1 MAIIY
6 SYEQETNPQF
16 SDLLLGTDV
25 SAAGKPTKSFSIQS
39 IVDLVQTGVPGG
51 GTVTSIGTNSST
63 FVTLSGGPI
72 TTSGIISASLS
83 ATGTP
88 SATTYLRGDN
98 TWATIPSSL
107 NTTYTITS
115 AQNGSA
121 ANIRLTGSDFSQ
133 TLVTL
138 AAGANIVLTDNGSNR
153 ITIGVTGLPAGS
165 VTSVTADGGL
175 YIASGSATVDPVL
188 AVDLTGLNNYIK
200 VSENQTT
207 ATSED
212 FIAFN
217 QDSSENVKTTTLGA
231 ITPNALSA
239 VKSYIDAGDVGDI
252 RNDTDTFTTTAVV
265 ENIVSL
271 TSDEYS
277 ALTPNANTL
286 YLIVGAAASYT
297 NTLAFTNNIVG
308 TEYTIGGDNAG
319 ATRSGITGASYAF
332 NTTITPNSGYY
343 FSSGPTITNASG
355 IFGTA
360 DETVYTILGGTV
372 EQIVEPPIT
381 ATLSVSTSG
390 IQGTQ
395 FTLGGDLTGATQSG
409 PAPLTYAFNTTA
421 TANTGY
427 EFVTGPTISNASGT
441 INGSQTV
448 ITTITGELQA
458 IAPPQVTVTPQLINN
473 FTGESSQVSLSVT
486 PGSFSGDSPVAYTFN
501 PVATANSGYAI
512 ENLTYTGDVS
522 GSATS
527 SKTAVMY
534 ANGNVIQ
541 TSSNAIVELD
551 LVVNITGG
559 SQGTAYNITG
569 NLDGDQKSGAVPFT
583 YSFNTNVTPATGYE
597 FTSLTINNASGTTN
611 QEGLQIVTTTI
622 TGTVQEQPDTVT
634 ATLNVVK
641 NITGDQVYSIT
652 GSDTGAQQTGLP
664 PFDYS
669 FTSGV
674 SIPTGY
680 EWTTGP
686 SITPSQPNSGTISAD
701 TTVTTT
707 ISGDIAAIAN
717 TYYGLQKCTTGEF
730 GFTTNLNTNELSLST
745 NDIVLDTGENVYY
758 RVTDS
763 RPTTQGSVFVQ
774 LTALNDCPATLYYY
788 IIENCANSSQL
799 QYGYS
804 TQPNLGSGDTFNYFS
819 NCYKYY
825 DVDPTESGTIDLD
838 ALSTCQCGPEQGT
851 VNLTFSNN
859 VTGSA
864 NTTTALS
871 GFTSVTGNVGD
882 PYTFTNSI
890 VANTGYEFTSGP
902 TWNPSAVITGTITSG
917 TTNIT
922 QTVTGNVQA
931 ASPSYTA
938 LSLRMNLN
946 NAPYGWTSPTLA
958 CNGTGT
964 PLSVYVQPIYS
975 NWTDVVGSNAKVY
988 TNTGLTTILAAT
1000 GGNEYYQEGS
1010 GNYLRIDNTGDALTY
1025 TSCPVEPTYNYY
1037 FAQPCGGGTTIYMR
1051 SVTAFSPGEVFKLSG
1066 DDTCYEVGASGAP
1079 INSNDPVESFPDCS
1093 ACLPPQVT
1101 VTLSFSNN
1109 VTNNQFTTTS
1119 LTPGATITGN
1129 PGDSYQFVHTIT
1141 TDPGYEFTSG
1151 PTWTDSVSNNGTG
1164 TINGTIPNSNTTIT
1178 QSVSGVVEQE
1188 VVSCNCIT
1196 VDVLNTQLTDGGL
1209 NLYYIF
1215 NSCGVGET
1223 SVDLTTLLGVE
1234 QNGSTYFGLCEQG
1247 AGSNMYKYGP
1257 NGSPFV
1263 GLPGMNTTPNQTSCS
1278 SDFDCFP
1285 VVP

>member
-207 ATSED
+207 AISED

-217 QDSSENVKTTTLGA
+217 QNSSENVKTTTLGA

-239 VKSYIDAGDVGDI
+239 VKSYIDAGDVGDV

-271 TSDEYS
+271 TSAEYS

-286 YLIVGAAASYT
+286 YLIVGAATSYT

-308 TEYTIGGDNAG
+308 TEYTIGGDNSG

-355 IFGTA
+355 VFGSA
-360 DETVYTILGGTV
+360 NETVYTILGGTV

-409 PAPLTYAFNTTA
+409 PAPLTYAFSTTA
-421 TANTGY
+421 TANAGY

-448 ITTITGELQA
+448 VSTITGELQA
-458 IAPPQVTVTPQLINN
+458 VAPPPVTVTPQLINN

-501 PVATANSGYAI
+501 PVATANTNYAI
-512 ENLTYTGDVS
+512 ENLTYTGDIS

-541 TSSNAIVELD
+541 TNTNAVVQLQLD
-551 LVVNITGG
+551 VNITGG
-559 SQGTAYNITG
+559 GYVTSDD
-569 NLDGDQKSGAVPFT
+569 LDGTQQTGPIPFT
-583 YSFNTNVTPATGYE
+583 YAFNTDVTPLPGYE

-611 QEGLQIVTTTI
+611 QPGLQYVTTTI
-622 TGTVQEQPDTVT
+622 TGTIQAVPENPK
-634 ATLNVVK
+634 ATLSVNY
-641 NITGDQVYSIT
+641 NITGDNVWTPAGNLSGT
-652 GSDTGAQQTGLP
+652 QQ
-664 PFDYS
+664 S
-669 FTSGV
+669 
-674 SIPTGY
+674 
-680 EWTTGP
+680 GP
-686 SITPSQPNSGTISAD
+686 SPFFYNFDTYANGTPTITIPATYQFDVAPSTSPSPITPAQGITTD
-701 TTVTTT
+701 TTVPVTVNAT
-707 ISGDIAAIAN
+707 ISEIPVLYYTLFKCSTQSSGFTSSQTTAQISLNNNDRIYDLAN
-717 TYYGLQKCTTGEF
+717 TLETYIVTGTSASQ
-730 GFTTNLNTNELSLST
+730 GTSIS
-745 NDIVLDTGENVYY
+745 VSSSQGTG
-758 RVTDS
+758 
-763 RPTTQGSVFVQ
+763 
-774 LTALNDCPATLYYY
+774 CPPTLYYY

-804 TQPNLGSGDTFNYFS
+804 TQPNLGAGDTFNYFS

-825 DVDPTESGTIDLD
+825 DVDPTEVGTIDLD
-838 ALSTCQCGPEQGT
+838 ALSTCTCGPEQGY

-859 VTGSA
+859 VTGWE
-864 NTTTALS
+864 NTTTALG
-871 GFTSVTGNVGD
+871 GFTTLQGDVGD

-890 VANTGYEFTSGP
+890 VANAGYQFTLGP
-902 TWNPSAVITGTITSG
+902 TWNPSPVITGTFVSG
-917 TTNIT
+917 TTNRT
-922 QTVTGNVQA
+922 QAVTGNV
-931 ASPSYTA
+931 TA
-938 LSLRMNLN
+938 I
-946 NAPYGWTSPTLA
+946 P
-958 CNGTGT
+958 
-964 PLSVYVQPIYS
+964 
-975 NWTDVVGSNAKVY
+975 
-988 TNTGLTTILAAT
+988 
-1000 GGNEYYQEGS
+1000 NE
-1010 GNYLRIDNTGDALTY
+1010 
-1025 TSCPVEPTYNYY
+1025 
-1037 FAQPCGGGTTIYMR
+1037 
-1051 SVTAFSPGEVFKLSG
+1051 
-1066 DDTCYEVGASGAP
+1066 
-1079 INSNDPVESFPDCS
+1079 
-1093 ACLPPQVT
+1093 VT
-1101 VTLSFSNN
+1101 VTLAFSNN

-1178 QSVSGVVEQE
+1178 QSVSGVVESSATCTSFAAGPNSNFAGVCE
-1188 VVSCNCIT
+1188 AIG
-1196 VDVLNTQLTDGGL
+1196 LNT
-1209 NLYYIF
+1209 YYH
-1215 NSCGVGET
+1215 N
-1223 SVDLTTLLGVE
+1223 
-1234 QNGSTYFGLCEQG
+1234 G
-1247 AGSNMYKYGP
+1247 AGSYPIAGDTVYSEAGCSTFLAAGYYLMSSNNYIRV
-1257 NGSPFV
+1257 V
-1263 GLPGMNTTPNQTSCS
+1263 GGGEVLEVGNC
-1278 SDFDCFP
+1278 
-1285 VVP
+1285 V

>member
-200 VSENQTT
+200 VSQNQTT
-207 ATSED
+207 AISED

-217 QDSSENVKTTTLGA
+217 QNSSENVKTTTLGA

-239 VKSYIDAGDVGDI
+239 VKSYIDAGDVGDV

-271 TSDEYS
+271 TSAEYS

-319 ATRSGITGASYAF
+319 ATRSGVTGASYAF
-332 NTTITPNSGYY
+332 NTTITPSSGYY

-355 IFGTA
+355 VFGSA
-360 DETVYTILGGTV
+360 NETVYTILGGTV

-421 TANTGY
+421 TANAGY

-448 ITTITGELQA
+448 VTTITGELQA
-458 IAPPQVTVTPQLINN
+458 VAPPQVTVTPQLINS

-486 PGSFSGDSPVAYTFN
+486 PGSFSGDSPVTYTFN

-512 ENLTYTGDVS
+512 ENLTYTGDIS

-527 SKTAVMY
+527 SKTAIMY

-541 TSSNAIVELD
+541 TSTNAVVELD

-559 SQGTAYNITG
+559 GYVTSGD
-569 NLDGDQKSGAVPFT
+569 LDGAQQTGPIPFT
-583 YSFNTNVTPATGYE
+583 YAFDTDVTPLPGYE
-597 FTSLTINNASGTTN
+597 FTTLTITNASGTTN
-611 QEGLQIVTTTI
+611 QAGLQYVTTTI
-622 TGTVQEQPDTVT
+622 TGTIEAVPVNPV
-634 ATLNVVK
+634 ATLSVTY
-641 NITGDQVYSIT
+641 NITGDNVWTPAGNLTGTQQSGPSPFFYNFDTYANGTPTIT
-652 GSDTGAQQTGLP
+652 IPATYQFDVAPSTSPSPITPAQGITTNTTVPVTVNATISEIPVLYYTLFKCSTQSSG
-664 PFDYS
+664 
-669 FTSGV
+669 FTSSQTTAQV
-674 SIPTGY
+674 SLNNNDRIYDLANASETYIVTG
-680 EWTTGP
+680 TSASQGT
-686 SITPSQPNSGTISAD
+686 SISVSSVQGT
-701 TTVTTT
+701 
-707 ISGDIAAIAN
+707 N
-717 TYYGLQKCTTGEF
+717 
-730 GFTTNLNTNELSLST
+730 
-745 NDIVLDTGENVYY
+745 
-758 RVTDS
+758 
-763 RPTTQGSVFVQ
+763 
-774 LTALNDCPATLYYY
+774 CPPTLYYY
-788 IIENCANSSQL
+788 IIENCANSAQL

-804 TQPNLGSGDTFNYFS
+804 QQSNLGAGDTFNYQS

-825 DVDPTESGTIDLD
+825 DVDPTAVGTINLD
-838 ALSTCQCGPEQGT
+838 VLSTCQCGPEQGY

-859 VTGSA
+859 VTGWE
-864 NTTTALS
+864 NTTTALG
-871 GFTSVTGNVGD
+871 GFTTLQGNVGD

-890 VANTGYEFTSGP
+890 VANAGYQFTLGP
-902 TWNPSAVITGTITSG
+902 TWNPSPVITGTFVSG
-917 TTNIT
+917 TINIT
-922 QTVTGNVQA
+922 QTVTGNVI
-931 ASPSYTA
+931 ASGTTVYNQQITA
-938 LSLRMNLN
+938 EED
-946 NAPYGWTSPTLA
+946 G
-958 CNGTGT
+958 GFGT
-964 PLSVYVQPIYS
+964 PSTPAATAKTELCFQFLPFSAYS
-975 NWTDVVGSNAKVY
+975 EDANITDAIQLNARWFADSGGSNPFSGGFKWYGVGTPEDLGAVY
-988 TNTGLTTILAAT
+988 II
-1000 GGNEYYQEGS
+1000 
-1010 GNYLRIDNTGDALTY
+1010 RISDA
-1025 TSCPVEPTYNYY
+1025 
-1037 FAQPCGGGTTIYMR
+1037 GI
-1051 SVTAFSPGEVFKLSG
+1051 VTE
-1066 DDTCYEVGASGAP
+1066 
-1079 INSNDPVESFPDCS
+1079 
-1093 ACLPPQVT
+1093 
-1101 VTLSFSNN
+1101 
-1109 VTNNQFTTTS
+1109 TTT
-1119 LTPGATITGN
+1119 A
-1129 PGDSYQFVHTIT
+1129 
-1141 TDPGYEFTSG
+1141 
-1151 PTWTDSVSNNGTG
+1151 
-1164 TINGTIPNSNTTIT
+1164 
-1178 QSVSGVVEQE
+1178 
-1188 VVSCNCIT
+1188 C
-1196 VDVLNTQLTDGGL
+1196 
-1209 NLYYIF
+1209 
-1215 NSCGVGET
+1215 
-1223 SVDLTTLLGVE
+1223 
-1234 QNGSTYFGLCEQG
+1234 
-1247 AGSNMYKYGP
+1247 
-1257 NGSPFV
+1257 
-1263 GLPGMNTTPNQTSCS
+1263 
-1278 SDFDCFP
+1278 
-1285 VVP
+1285 

>member
-207 ATSED
+207 AISED

-217 QDSSENVKTTTLGA
+217 QDSSENVKTTTLGS

-239 VKSYIDAGDVGDI
+239 VKSYIDAGDVGDV

-271 TSDEYS
+271 TSAEYS

-319 ATRSGITGASYAF
+319 ATRSGVTGASYAF

-355 IFGTA
+355 VFGTA

-421 TANTGY
+421 AANAGY

-448 ITTITGELQA
+448 VTTITGELQA
-458 IAPPQVTVTPQLINN
+458 VAPPPVTVTPQLINN

-486 PGSFSGDSPVAYTFN
+486 PGSFSGDSPVTYTFN

-512 ENLTYTGDVS
+512 ENLTYTGDIS

-541 TSSNAIVELD
+541 TSTNAVVELD

-559 SQGTAYNITG
+559 GYVTSGD
-569 NLDGDQKSGAVPFT
+569 LDGAQQTGPIPFT
-583 YSFNTNVTPATGYE
+583 YAFDTSVSPLPGYE

-611 QEGLQIVTTTI
+611 QSGLQVVTTTI
-622 TGTVQEQPDTVT
+622 TGTIQEAPENVT

-669 FTSGV
+669 FTTGV

-686 SITPSQPNSGTISAD
+686 SITPSQPNSGTISSS

-707 ISGDIAAIAN
+707 ISGNIAAVADQ
-717 TYYGLQKCTTGEF
+717 YYTLFKCSTQSG
-730 GFTTNLNTNELSLST
+730 GFTSNQTTTEFSAST
-745 NDIVLDTGENVYY
+745 NDRVYDLANTSESYIVTG
-758 RVTDS
+758 TS
-763 RPTTQGSVFVQ
+763 TSQGSGVSI
-774 LTALNDCPATLYYY
+774 ALSGGTGCPTVLYYY

-804 TQPNLGSGDTFNYFS
+804 TQSNLGAGDTFNYFS

-825 DVDPTESGTIDLD
+825 DVDPTQSGTIDLD
-838 ALSTCQCGPEQGT
+838 ALSTCQCGPEQGY

-864 NTTTALS
+864 NTTTALG
-871 GFTSVTGNVGD
+871 GFTSITGNVGD

-890 VANTGYEFTSGP
+890 VANAGYEFTSGP
-902 TWNPSAVITGTITSG
+902 TWNPSAVITGTIASG

-931 ASPSYTA
+931 SGVTVYNQQITA
-938 LSLRMNLN
+938 EE
-946 NAPYGWTSPTLA
+946 
-958 CNGTGT
+958 NGGFGT
-964 PLSVYVQPIYS
+964 PSTPAATAKTELCFQFLPFSAYS
-975 NWTDVVGSNAKVY
+975 EDANITDAIQLNARWFADSGGSNPFSGGFKWYGVGTPEDLGAVY
-988 TNTGLTTILAAT
+988 II
-1000 GGNEYYQEGS
+1000 
-1010 GNYLRIDNTGDALTY
+1010 RISDAG
-1025 TSCPVEPTYNYY
+1025 V
-1037 FAQPCGGGTTIYMR
+1037 
-1051 SVTAFSPGEVFKLSG
+1051 VTE
-1066 DDTCYEVGASGAP
+1066 
-1079 INSNDPVESFPDCS
+1079 
-1093 ACLPPQVT
+1093 
-1101 VTLSFSNN
+1101 
-1109 VTNNQFTTTS
+1109 TTT
-1119 LTPGATITGN
+1119 A
-1129 PGDSYQFVHTIT
+1129 
-1141 TDPGYEFTSG
+1141 
-1151 PTWTDSVSNNGTG
+1151 
-1164 TINGTIPNSNTTIT
+1164 
-1178 QSVSGVVEQE
+1178 
-1188 VVSCNCIT
+1188 C
-1196 VDVLNTQLTDGGL
+1196 
-1209 NLYYIF
+1209 
-1215 NSCGVGET
+1215 
-1223 SVDLTTLLGVE
+1223 
-1234 QNGSTYFGLCEQG
+1234 
-1247 AGSNMYKYGP
+1247 
-1257 NGSPFV
+1257 
-1263 GLPGMNTTPNQTSCS
+1263 
-1278 SDFDCFP
+1278 
-1285 VVP
+1285 

>member
-1 MAIIY
+1 MAIVY
-6 SYEQETNPQF
+6 SYEQATQPAF
-16 SDLLLGTDV
+16 GDLLLGTDV
-25 SAAGKPTKSFSIQS
+25 SASGKPTKSFSIQS

-207 ATSED
+207 AISED

-217 QDSSENVKTTTLGA
+217 QNSSENVKTTTLGA

-239 VKSYIDAGDVGDI
+239 VKSYIDAGDVGDV

-271 TSDEYS
+271 TSAEYS

-319 ATRSGITGASYAF
+319 TTKSGVTGASYAF

-355 IFGTA
+355 VFGSA

-395 FTLGGDLTGATQSG
+395 FSLGGDLTGATQSG

-421 TANTGY
+421 TANAGY

-448 ITTITGELQA
+448 VTTITGELQA
-458 IAPPQVTVTPQLINN
+458 VAPPAVTVTPQLINN

-486 PGSFSGDSPVAYTFN
+486 PGSFSGDSPVAYSFT
-501 PVATANSGYAI
+501 PSAAANSNYAI
-512 ENLTYTGDVS
+512 ENLSFTGDIS

-534 ANGNVIQ
+534 ANGNVIEE
-541 TSSNAIVELD
+541 TDNAIVELILD
-551 LVVNITGG
+551 VEITGG
-559 SQGTAYNITG
+559 GYLRTG
-569 NLDGDQKSGAVPFT
+569 DGNGAQQIGPIPFT
-583 YSFNTNVTPATGYE
+583 YAFDTDVTPLPGYQ
-597 FTSLTINNASGTTN
+597 FTTLEITNASGTTN
-611 QEGLQIVTTTI
+611 QAGLQYVTTTI
-622 TGTVQEQPDTVT
+622 RGTIEAVPENPI
-634 ATLNVVK
+634 ATLSVTY
-641 NITGDQVYSIT
+641 NITGDNVWT
-652 GSDTGAQQTGLP
+652 AAGNLNGTQQ
-664 PFDYS
+664 S
-669 FTSGV
+669 
-674 SIPTGY
+674 
-680 EWTTGP
+680 GP
-686 SITPSQPNSGTISAD
+686 SPFFYNFDTYANGTPTITIPATYQFDVAPSTNPSPITPSQGITTNTTVPVTVNATISEIP
-701 TTVTTT
+701 VL
-707 ISGDIAAIAN
+707 
-717 TYYGLQKCTTGEF
+717 YYTLFKCSTQSS
-730 GFTTNLNTNELSLST
+730 GFTSSQTTAQVSLNNNDRIYDLANASETYIVTGTSASQGTSISVSSVQGTN
-745 NDIVLDTGENVYY
+745 
-758 RVTDS
+758 
-763 RPTTQGSVFVQ
+763 
-774 LTALNDCPATLYYY
+774 CPPTLYYY
-788 IIENCANSSQL
+788 IIENCANSAQL

-804 TQPNLGSGDTFNYFS
+804 QQSNLGAGDTFNYQS

-825 DVDPTESGTIDLD
+825 DVDPTAVGTINLD
-838 ALSTCQCGPEQGT
+838 VLSTCQCGCEEGT

-859 VTGSA
+859 VTNDQFTS
-864 NTTTALS
+864 TALG
-871 GFTSVTGNVGD
+871 GFTSITGCVGD

-890 VANTGYEFTSGP
+890 VANAGYQFTTGP
-902 TWNPSAVITGTITSG
+902 TWNPSPVITGTITSG

-922 QTVTGNVQA
+922 QTVTGNV
-931 ASPSYTA
+931 TA
-938 LSLRMNLN
+938 
-946 NAPYGWTSPTLA
+946 
-958 CNGTGT
+958 
-964 PLSVYVQPIYS
+964 I
-975 NWTDVVGSNAKVY
+975 
-988 TNTGLTTILAAT
+988 
-1000 GGNEYYQEGS
+1000 
-1010 GNYLRIDNTGDALTY
+1010 
-1025 TSCPVEPTYNYY
+1025 
-1037 FAQPCGGGTTIYMR
+1037 
-1051 SVTAFSPGEVFKLSG
+1051 
-1066 DDTCYEVGASGAP
+1066 
-1079 INSNDPVESFPDCS
+1079 PDE
-1093 ACLPPQVT
+1093 VT
-1101 VTLSFSNN
+1101 VTLAFSNN

-1151 PTWTDSVSNNGTG
+1151 PTWVDNVSNNGTG

>member
-217 QDSSENVKTTTLGA
+217 QDSSENVKTTTLGT

-239 VKSYIDAGDVGDI
+239 VKSYIDAGDVGDV

-271 TSDEYS
+271 TSAEYS

-286 YLIVGAAASYT
+286 YLIVGAATSYT
-297 NTLAFTNNIVG
+297 NTLAFTNLIEG
-308 TEYTIGGDNAG
+308 TEYAINGDNVG

-332 NTTITPNSGYY
+332 NTTITPNSNYY

-355 IFGTA
+355 VFGSA
-360 DETVYTILGGTV
+360 DETVYTILEGTV
-372 EQIVEPPIT
+372 EQILEPPIT
-381 ATLSVSTSG
+381 ATLALTLSSG
-390 IQGTQ
+390 LGTNGVEY
-395 FTLGGDLTGATQSG
+395 TLGGDLAGATQSG
-409 PAPLTYAFNTTA
+409 PSPLTYAFNTTIS
-421 TANTGY
+421 ANSGF
-427 EFVTGPTISNASGT
+427 EFTTGPTITNATGT

-448 ITTITGELQA
+448 VTNISGVIEA
-458 IAPPQVTVTPQLINN
+458 VAPPPVTVTGLLNLDN
-473 FTGESSQVSLSVT
+473 LTGISGQVSGSVS
-486 PGSFSGDSPVAYTFN
+486 PSSFSGDSPVAYTFN
-501 PVATANSGYAI
+501 PVATANTGYTI
-512 ENLTYTGDVS
+512 QNLTYTGDIS

-534 ANGNVIQ
+534 ANGNVIENETQ
-541 TSSNAIVELD
+541 AIVELIVD
-551 LVVNITGG
+551 INISGGAEGVAYDRIGDNTGAQQYG
-559 SQGTAYNITG
+559 P
-569 NLDGDQKSGAVPFT
+569 VPFV
-583 YSFNTNVTPATGYE
+583 YGFNTNVVPKTGYE
-597 FTSLTINNASGTTN
+597 FTSLTITNASGTAN
-611 QEGLQIVTTTI
+611 QEGLQYVTTTI
-622 TGTVQEQPDTVT
+622 TGTVQEKTDEVT

-641 NITGDQVYSIT
+641 NITGEQVYSIT

-669 FTSGV
+669 FTTGV

-680 EWTTGP
+680 EWTTP
-686 SITPSQPNSGTISAD
+686 PEITPSQPNSGTISTN
-701 TTVTTT
+701 TTVTTE
-707 ISGDIAAIAN
+707 ISGNIAAVAN
-717 TYYGLQKCTTGEF
+717 TYYGLQKCTTGGF
-730 GFTTNLNTNELSLST
+730 GFTTNLNTNQLSLST

-774 LTALNDCPATLYYY
+774 LTALDNCPATLYYY

-864 NTTTALS
+864 NTTTALG
-871 GFTSVTGNVGD
+871 GFTSITGNVGD

-890 VANTGYEFTSGP
+890 VANPGYEFTSGP
-902 TWNPSAVITGTITSG
+902 TWNPSSIITGTITSG

-922 QTVTGNVQA
+922 QTVTGNV
-931 ASPSYTA
+931 TA
-938 LSLRMNLN
+938 GLYYRQYRNL
-946 NAPYGWTSPTLA
+946 TA
-958 CNGTGT
+958 C
-964 PLSVYVQPIYS
+964 P
-975 NWTDVVGSNAKVY
+975 
-988 TNTGLTTILAAT
+988 
-1000 GGNEYYQEGS
+1000 
-1010 GNYLRIDNTGDALTY
+1010 
-1025 TSCPVEPTYNYY
+1025 
-1037 FAQPCGGGTTIYMR
+1037 
-1051 SVTAFSPGEVFKLSG
+1051 
-1066 DDTCYEVGASGAP
+1066 DTVDGAG
-1079 INSNDPVESFPDCS
+1079 IVRN
-1093 ACLPPQVT
+1093 
-1101 VTLSFSNN
+1101 
-1109 VTNNQFTTTS
+1109 
-1119 LTPGATITGN
+1119 I
-1129 PGDSYQFVHTIT
+1129 
-1141 TDPGYEFTSG
+1141 
-1151 PTWTDSVSNNGTG
+1151 
-1164 TINGTIPNSNTTIT
+1164 SNTTDVFPTYIQTSQDGSECLYSYSVGSSAGAIPLNGGDVTQFTNCTDCFTPPEYYRLLRCDDDAEFRSGQTTTEIT
-1178 QSVSGVVEQE
+1178 LQANDRVQAGSTFYRVQG
-1188 VVSCNCIT
+1188 T
-1196 VDVLNTQLTDGGL
+1196 TDANT
-1209 NLYYIF
+1209 
-1215 NSCGVGET
+1215 T
-1223 SVDLTTLLGVE
+1223 SVGTVTDTGAIGCPALCNSRDIYVSTVSAEDAYCNQTVLRTVYH
-1234 QNGSTYFGLCEQG
+1234 NGSTW
-1247 AGSNMYKYGP
+1247 ADATVIYG
-1257 NGSPFV
+1257 
-1263 GLPGMNTTPNQTSCS
+1263 TS
-1278 SDFDCFP
+1278 SDCSTPQAGNRWYSDGIQTWFWNGTTRTSITNPSCP
-1285 VVP
+1285 

>member
-16 SDLLLGTDV
+16 SDLLLGTDI

-138 AAGANIVLTDNGSNR
+138 AAGANILLTDNGSNR

-207 ATSED
+207 VISED

-217 QDSSENVKTTTLGA
+217 QNSSENVKTTTLGA

-239 VKSYIDAGDVGDI
+239 VKSYIDAGDVGDV

-271 TSDEYS
+271 TSAEYS

-286 YLIVGAAASYT
+286 YLIVGAAVSYT

-319 ATRSGITGASYAF
+319 ATRSGVTGASYAF
-332 NTTITPNSGYY
+332 NTTITPSSGYY

-355 IFGTA
+355 VFGSA
-360 DETVYTILGGTV
+360 NETVYTILGGTV

-395 FTLGGDLTGATQSG
+395 FTLGGNLTGATQSG

-421 TANTGY
+421 TANAGY

-448 ITTITGELQA
+448 VTTITGELQA
-458 IAPPQVTVTPQLINN
+458 VAPPPVIVTGLLNLDN
-473 FTGESSQVSLSVT
+473 LTGISGQVSGSVS

-501 PVATANSGYAI
+501 PLATANSGFAI
-512 ENLTYTGDVS
+512 ENLTYTGDIS

-541 TSSNAIVELD
+541 TNTNAVVELD

-569 NLDGDQKSGAVPFT
+569 NLDGDQKFGAVPFT

-611 QEGLQIVTTTI
+611 QRGLQYVTTTI
-622 TGTVQEQPDTVT
+622 TGNVQESPDEVC

-641 NITGDQVYSIT
+641 NITGEQVYSIT
-652 GSDTGAQQTGLP
+652 GSDTGTQQCGVP

-669 FTSGV
+669 FTTGV
-674 SIPTGY
+674 SIPAGY

-686 SITPSQPNSGTISAD
+686 SITPTQPNSGTISTN

-707 ISGDIAAIAN
+707 VSGNIAAVAN
-717 TYYGLQKCTTGEF
+717 TYYGLQKCITGGF
-730 GFTTNLNTNELSLST
+730 GFTTNLNTNQLSLST

-774 LTALNDCPATLYYY
+774 LTALDNCPATLYYY

-825 DVDPTESGTIDLD
+825 DVDPTQSGTIDLD
-838 ALSTCQCGPEQGT
+838 ALSTCQCGCEEGT

-859 VTGSA
+859 VTGAA
-864 NTTTALS
+864 NTTAALG
-871 GFTSVTGNVGD
+871 GFTSITGCVGD

-890 VANTGYEFTSGP
+890 VANAGYEFTSGP
-902 TWNPSAVITGTITSG
+902 TWNPSAVITGTISSG

-922 QTVTGNVQA
+922 QTVTGNVQ
-931 ASPSYTA
+931 
-938 LSLRMNLN
+938 
-946 NAPYGWTSPTLA
+946 
-958 CNGTGT
+958 
-964 PLSVYVQPIYS
+964 
-975 NWTDVVGSNAKVY
+975 
-988 TNTGLTTILAAT
+988 
-1000 GGNEYYQEGS
+1000 
-1010 GNYLRIDNTGDALTY
+1010 
-1025 TSCPVEPTYNYY
+1025 
-1037 FAQPCGGGTTIYMR
+1037 
-1051 SVTAFSPGEVFKLSG
+1051 
-1066 DDTCYEVGASGAP
+1066 
-1079 INSNDPVESFPDCS
+1079 
-1093 ACLPPQVT
+1093 
-1101 VTLSFSNN
+1101 
-1109 VTNNQFTTTS
+1109 
-1119 LTPGATITGN
+1119 
-1129 PGDSYQFVHTIT
+1129 
-1141 TDPGYEFTSG
+1141 
-1151 PTWTDSVSNNGTG
+1151 
-1164 TINGTIPNSNTTIT
+1164 
-1178 QSVSGVVEQE
+1178 QE
-1188 VVSCNCIT
+1188 VAECNCIT
-1196 VDVLNTQLTDGGL
+1196 VDVLNTQLTNNGL
-1209 NLYYIF
+1209 DLYYIF
-1215 NSCGVGET
+1215 NSCAAGET
-1223 SVDLTTLLGVE
+1223 SVNLNNYFGIE
-1234 QNGSTYFGLCEQG
+1234 QNGSTYFALCEQG
-1247 AGSNMYKYGP
+1247 AGGSNLYKYGP

-1263 GLPGMNTTPNQTSCS
+1263 GLPGMNTNPNQDGCVDNLECT
-1278 SDFDCFP
+1278 P

>member
-207 ATSED
+207 AISED

-217 QDSSENVKTTTLGA
+217 QNSSENVKTTTLGA

-239 VKSYIDAGDVGDI
+239 VKSYIDAGDVGDV

-271 TSDEYS
+271 TSAEYS

-286 YLIVGAAASYT
+286 YLIVGAATSYT

-319 ATRSGITGASYAF
+319 ATRSGVTGASYAF

-355 IFGTA
+355 VFGSA
-360 DETVYTILGGTV
+360 NETVYTILGGTV

-409 PAPLTYAFNTTA
+409 PAPLTYAFSTTA
-421 TANTGY
+421 TANAGY

-448 ITTITGELQA
+448 VSTITGELQA
-458 IAPPQVTVTPQLINN
+458 VAPPPVTVTPQLINN

-501 PVATANSGYAI
+501 PVATANTNYAI
-512 ENLTYTGDVS
+512 ENLTYTGDIS

-541 TSSNAIVELD
+541 TNTNAVVQLQLD
-551 LVVNITGG
+551 VNITGG
-559 SQGTAYNITG
+559 GYVTSDD
-569 NLDGDQKSGAVPFT
+569 LDGTQQTGPIPFT
-583 YSFNTNVTPATGYE
+583 YAFNTDVTPLPGYE

-611 QEGLQIVTTTI
+611 QPGLQYVTTTI
-622 TGTVQEQPDTVT
+622 TGTIQAVPENPK
-634 ATLNVVK
+634 ATLSVNY
-641 NITGDQVYSIT
+641 NITGDNVWTPAGNLSGT
-652 GSDTGAQQTGLP
+652 QQ
-664 PFDYS
+664 S
-669 FTSGV
+669 
-674 SIPTGY
+674 
-680 EWTTGP
+680 GP
-686 SITPSQPNSGTISAD
+686 SPFFYNFDTYANGTPTITIPATYQFDVAPSTSPSPITPAQGITTD
-701 TTVTTT
+701 TTVPVTVNAT
-707 ISGDIAAIAN
+707 ISEIPVLYYTLFKCSTQSSGFTSSQTTAQISLNNNDRIYDLAN
-717 TYYGLQKCTTGEF
+717 TLETYIVTGTSASQ
-730 GFTTNLNTNELSLST
+730 GTSIS
-745 NDIVLDTGENVYY
+745 VSSSQGTG
-758 RVTDS
+758 
-763 RPTTQGSVFVQ
+763 
-774 LTALNDCPATLYYY
+774 CPPTLYYY

-804 TQPNLGSGDTFNYFS
+804 TQPNLGAGDTFNYFS

-825 DVDPTESGTIDLD
+825 DVDPTEVGTIDLD
-838 ALSTCQCGPEQGT
+838 ALSTCTCGPEQGY

-859 VTGSA
+859 VTGWE
-864 NTTTALS
+864 NTTTALG
-871 GFTSVTGNVGD
+871 GFTTLQGDVGD

-890 VANTGYEFTSGP
+890 VANAGYQFTLGP
-902 TWNPSAVITGTITSG
+902 TWNPSPVITGTFVSG
-917 TTNIT
+917 TTNRT
-922 QTVTGNVQA
+922 QAVTGNV
-931 ASPSYTA
+931 TA
-938 LSLRMNLN
+938 I
-946 NAPYGWTSPTLA
+946 P
-958 CNGTGT
+958 
-964 PLSVYVQPIYS
+964 
-975 NWTDVVGSNAKVY
+975 
-988 TNTGLTTILAAT
+988 
-1000 GGNEYYQEGS
+1000 NE
-1010 GNYLRIDNTGDALTY
+1010 
-1025 TSCPVEPTYNYY
+1025 
-1037 FAQPCGGGTTIYMR
+1037 
-1051 SVTAFSPGEVFKLSG
+1051 
-1066 DDTCYEVGASGAP
+1066 
-1079 INSNDPVESFPDCS
+1079 
-1093 ACLPPQVT
+1093 VT
-1101 VTLSFSNN
+1101 VTLAFSNN

-1178 QSVSGVVEQE
+1178 QSVSGVVESSATCTSFAAGPNSNFAGVCE
-1188 VVSCNCIT
+1188 AIG
-1196 VDVLNTQLTDGGL
+1196 LNT
-1209 NLYYIF
+1209 YYH
-1215 NSCGVGET
+1215 N
-1223 SVDLTTLLGVE
+1223 
-1234 QNGSTYFGLCEQG
+1234 G
-1247 AGSNMYKYGP
+1247 AGSYPIAGDTVYSEAGCSTFLAAGYYLMSSNNYIRV
-1257 NGSPFV
+1257 V
-1263 GLPGMNTTPNQTSCS
+1263 GGGEVLEVGNC
-1278 SDFDCFP
+1278 
-1285 VVP
+1285 V

>member
-200 VSENQTT
+200 VSQNQTT
-207 ATSED
+207 AISED

-217 QDSSENVKTTTLGA
+217 QNSSENVKTTTLGA

-239 VKSYIDAGDVGDI
+239 VKSYIDAGDVGDV

-271 TSDEYS
+271 TSAEYS

-319 ATRSGITGASYAF
+319 ATRSGVTGASYAF
-332 NTTITPNSGYY
+332 NTTITPSSGYY

-355 IFGTA
+355 VFGSA
-360 DETVYTILGGTV
+360 NETVYTILGGTV
-372 EQIVEPPIT
+372 EQIVEPLIT

-421 TANTGY
+421 TANAGY

-448 ITTITGELQA
+448 VTTITGELQA
-458 IAPPQVTVTPQLINN
+458 VAPPAVTVTPQLINN

-486 PGSFSGDSPVAYTFN
+486 PGSFSGDSPVTYTFN

-512 ENLTYTGDVS
+512 ENLTYTGDIS

-527 SKTAVMY
+527 SKTAIMY

-541 TSSNAIVELD
+541 TSTNAVVELD

-559 SQGTAYNITG
+559 GYVTSGD
-569 NLDGDQKSGAVPFT
+569 LDGAQQTGPIPFT
-583 YSFNTNVTPATGYE
+583 YAFDTDVTPLPGYE
-597 FTSLTINNASGTTN
+597 FTTLTITNASGTTN
-611 QEGLQIVTTTI
+611 QAGLQYVTTTI
-622 TGTVQEQPDTVT
+622 TGTIEAVPVNPV
-634 ATLNVVK
+634 ATLSVTY
-641 NITGDQVYSIT
+641 NITGDNVWTPAGNLTGTQQSGPSPFFYNFDTYANGTPTIT
-652 GSDTGAQQTGLP
+652 IPATYQFDVAPSTSPSPITPAQGITTNTTVPVTVNATISEIPVLYYTLFKCSTQSSG
-664 PFDYS
+664 
-669 FTSGV
+669 FTS
-674 SIPTGY
+674 SQ
-680 EWTTGP
+680 TTA
-686 SITPSQPNSGTISAD
+686 QISLNNND
-701 TTVTTT
+701 R
-707 ISGDIAAIAN
+707 IYDLAN
-717 TYYGLQKCTTGEF
+717 TSETYIVTGTSASQ
-730 GFTTNLNTNELSLST
+730 GTSISVSSVQGTN
-745 NDIVLDTGENVYY
+745 
-758 RVTDS
+758 
-763 RPTTQGSVFVQ
+763 
-774 LTALNDCPATLYYY
+774 CPPTLYYY
-788 IIENCANSSQL
+788 IIENCANSAQL

-804 TQPNLGSGDTFNYFS
+804 QQSNLGSGDTFNYQS

-825 DVDPTESGTIDLD
+825 DVDPTAVGTINLD
-838 ALSTCQCGPEQGT
+838 VLSTCQCGPEQGY

-859 VTGSA
+859 VTGWE
-864 NTTTALS
+864 NTTTALG
-871 GFTSVTGNVGD
+871 GFTTLQGNVGD

-890 VANTGYEFTSGP
+890 VANAGYQFTLGP
-902 TWNPSAVITGTITSG
+902 TWNPSPVITGTFVSG
-917 TTNIT
+917 TINIT
-922 QTVTGNVQA
+922 QTVTGNVI
-931 ASPSYTA
+931 ASGTTVYNQQITA
-938 LSLRMNLN
+938 EED
-946 NAPYGWTSPTLA
+946 G
-958 CNGTGT
+958 GFGT
-964 PLSVYVQPIYS
+964 PSTPAATAKTELCFQFLPFSAYS
-975 NWTDVVGSNAKVY
+975 EDANITDAIQLNARWFADSGGSNPFSGGFKWYGVGTPEDLGAVY
-988 TNTGLTTILAAT
+988 II
-1000 GGNEYYQEGS
+1000 
-1010 GNYLRIDNTGDALTY
+1010 RISDA
-1025 TSCPVEPTYNYY
+1025 
-1037 FAQPCGGGTTIYMR
+1037 GI
-1051 SVTAFSPGEVFKLSG
+1051 VTE
-1066 DDTCYEVGASGAP
+1066 
-1079 INSNDPVESFPDCS
+1079 
-1093 ACLPPQVT
+1093 
-1101 VTLSFSNN
+1101 
-1109 VTNNQFTTTS
+1109 TTT
-1119 LTPGATITGN
+1119 A
-1129 PGDSYQFVHTIT
+1129 
-1141 TDPGYEFTSG
+1141 
-1151 PTWTDSVSNNGTG
+1151 
-1164 TINGTIPNSNTTIT
+1164 
-1178 QSVSGVVEQE
+1178 
-1188 VVSCNCIT
+1188 C
-1196 VDVLNTQLTDGGL
+1196 
-1209 NLYYIF
+1209 
-1215 NSCGVGET
+1215 
-1223 SVDLTTLLGVE
+1223 
-1234 QNGSTYFGLCEQG
+1234 
-1247 AGSNMYKYGP
+1247 
-1257 NGSPFV
+1257 
-1263 GLPGMNTTPNQTSCS
+1263 
-1278 SDFDCFP
+1278 
-1285 VVP
+1285 

>member
-72 TTSGIISASLS
+72 ITSGIISASLS

-207 ATSED
+207 AISED

-217 QDSSENVKTTTLGA
+217 QNSSENVKTTTLGA

-239 VKSYIDAGDVGDI
+239 VKSYIDAGDVGDV

-271 TSDEYS
+271 TSAEYS

-308 TEYTIGGDNAG
+308 TEYTIGGDNTG
-319 ATRSGITGASYAF
+319 ATRSGVTGASYAF
-332 NTTITPNSGYY
+332 NTTITPTSGYY

-355 IFGTA
+355 VFGSA
-360 DETVYTILGGTV
+360 NETVYTILGGTV

-395 FTLGGDLTGATQSG
+395 FTLGGNLTGATQSG

-421 TANTGY
+421 TANAGY

-448 ITTITGELQA
+448 VTTITGELQA
-458 IAPPQVTVTPQLINN
+458 VAPPPVIVTGLLNLDN
-473 FTGESSQVSLSVT
+473 LTGISGQVSGSVS

-512 ENLTYTGDVS
+512 ENLTYTGDIS

-541 TSSNAIVELD
+541 TSTNAVVELVLD
-551 LVVNITGG
+551 INITGG
-559 SQGTAYNITG
+559 GYVRTG
-569 NLDGDQKSGAVPFT
+569 DADGAQQIGPIPFT
-583 YSFNTNVTPATGYE
+583 YAFDTDVTPLPGYE
-597 FTSLTINNASGTTN
+597 FTTLTITNASGTTN
-611 QEGLQIVTTTI
+611 QTGLQYVTTTI
-622 TGTVQEQPDTVT
+622 TGTIQASPENVR
-634 ATLNVVK
+634 ATLQVNPSITGEQVY
-641 NITGDQVYSIT
+641 NITGDN
-652 GSDTGAQQTGLP
+652 TGAFQEGLP

-669 FTSGV
+669 FSTGA
-674 SIPTGY
+674 SIPSGY
-680 EWTTGP
+680 EWTIGP
-686 SITPSQPNSGTISAD
+686 NISPNPNSGTISAD
-701 TTVTTT
+701 TTVTTNIT
-707 ISGDIAAIAN
+707 GNIAAVADS
-717 TYYGLQKCTTGEF
+717 YYTLFKCSTQSG
-730 GFTTNLNTNELSLST
+730 GFTSNQTTTEFSAST
-745 NDIVLDTGENVYY
+745 NDRVYDLVNTSESYIVTGTSTSQGAGVSIALSGG
-758 RVTDS
+758 TGC
-763 RPTTQGSVFVQ
+763 PTV
-774 LTALNDCPATLYYY
+774 LYYY

-804 TQPNLGSGDTFNYFS
+804 TQSNLGVGDTFNYFS

-825 DVDPTESGTIDLD
+825 DVDPAESGTIDLD
-838 ALSTCQCGPEQGT
+838 ALSTCQCGCEEGT

-859 VTGSA
+859 VTGAA
-864 NTTTALS
+864 NTTAALG
-871 GFTSVTGNVGD
+871 GFTSITGCVGD

-890 VANTGYEFTSGP
+890 VANSGYEFTSGP
-902 TWNPSAVITGTITSG
+902 TWNPSPVITGTITSG

-922 QTVTGNVQA
+922 QTVTGNV
-931 ASPSYTA
+931 TA
-938 LSLRMNLN
+938 I
-946 NAPYGWTSPTLA
+946 P
-958 CNGTGT
+958 
-964 PLSVYVQPIYS
+964 
-975 NWTDVVGSNAKVY
+975 
-988 TNTGLTTILAAT
+988 
-1000 GGNEYYQEGS
+1000 NE
-1010 GNYLRIDNTGDALTY
+1010 
-1025 TSCPVEPTYNYY
+1025 
-1037 FAQPCGGGTTIYMR
+1037 
-1051 SVTAFSPGEVFKLSG
+1051 
-1066 DDTCYEVGASGAP
+1066 
-1079 INSNDPVESFPDCS
+1079 
-1093 ACLPPQVT
+1093 VT
-1101 VTLSFSNN
+1101 VTLAFSNN

-1151 PTWTDSVSNNGTG
+1151 PTWVDNVSNNGTG

-1188 VVSCNCIT
+1188 VVECNCIT
-1196 VDVLNTQLTDGGL
+1196 VGVLNTQLTDGGL
-1209 NLYYIF
+1209 NL
-1215 NSCGVGET
+1215 
-1223 SVDLTTLLGVE
+1223 
-1234 QNGSTYFGLCEQG
+1234 
-1247 AGSNMYKYGP
+1247 
-1257 NGSPFV
+1257 
-1263 GLPGMNTTPNQTSCS
+1263 
-1278 SDFDCFP
+1278 
-1285 VVP
+1285 

>member
-200 VSENQTT
+200 VSQNQTT
-207 ATSED
+207 AISED

-217 QDSSENVKTTTLGA
+217 QNSSENVKTTTLGA

-239 VKSYIDAGDVGDI
+239 VKSYIDAGDVGDV

-271 TSDEYS
+271 TSAEYS

-319 ATRSGITGASYAF
+319 ATRSGVTGASYVF
-332 NTTITPNSGYY
+332 NTTITPSSGYY

-355 IFGTA
+355 VFGA
-360 DETVYTILGGTV
+360 ANETVYTILGGTV

-421 TANTGY
+421 TANAGY

-448 ITTITGELQA
+448 VTTITGELQA
-458 IAPPQVTVTPQLINN
+458 VAPPAVTVTPQLINS

-486 PGSFSGDSPVAYTFN
+486 PGSFSGDSPVTYTFN

-512 ENLTYTGDVS
+512 ENLTYTGDIS

-527 SKTAVMY
+527 SKTAIMY

-541 TSSNAIVELD
+541 TSTNAVVELD

-559 SQGTAYNITG
+559 GYVTSGD
-569 NLDGDQKSGAVPFT
+569 LDGAQQTGPIPFT
-583 YSFNTNVTPATGYE
+583 YAFDTDVTPLPGYE
-597 FTSLTINNASGTTN
+597 FTTLTITNASGTTN
-611 QEGLQIVTTTI
+611 QAGLQYVTTTI
-622 TGTVQEQPDTVT
+622 TGTIQAVPVNPV
-634 ATLNVVK
+634 ATLSVTY
-641 NITGDQVYSIT
+641 NITGDNVWTPAGNLNGTQQSGPSPFFYNFDTYANGTPTIT
-652 GSDTGAQQTGLP
+652 IPATYQFDVAPSTSPSPITPAQGITTNTTVPVTVNATISEIPVLYYTLFKCSTQSSG
-664 PFDYS
+664 
-669 FTSGV
+669 FTSSQTTAQV
-674 SIPTGY
+674 SLNNNDRIYDLANASETYIVTG
-680 EWTTGP
+680 TSASQGT
-686 SITPSQPNSGTISAD
+686 SISVSSVQGT
-701 TTVTTT
+701 
-707 ISGDIAAIAN
+707 N
-717 TYYGLQKCTTGEF
+717 
-730 GFTTNLNTNELSLST
+730 
-745 NDIVLDTGENVYY
+745 
-758 RVTDS
+758 
-763 RPTTQGSVFVQ
+763 
-774 LTALNDCPATLYYY
+774 CPPTLYYY
-788 IIENCANSSQL
+788 IIENCANSAQL

-804 TQPNLGSGDTFNYFS
+804 QQSNLGAGDTFNYQS

-825 DVDPTESGTIDLD
+825 DVDPTAVGTINLD
-838 ALSTCQCGPEQGT
+838 VLSTCQCGPEQGY

-859 VTGSA
+859 VTGWE
-864 NTTTALS
+864 NTTTALG
-871 GFTSVTGNVGD
+871 GFTTLQGNVGD

-890 VANTGYEFTSGP
+890 VANAGYQFTLGP
-902 TWNPSAVITGTITSG
+902 TWNPSPVITGTFVSG
-917 TTNIT
+917 TINIT
-922 QTVTGNVQA
+922 QTVTGNVI
-931 ASPSYTA
+931 ASGTTVYNQQITA
-938 LSLRMNLN
+938 EED
-946 NAPYGWTSPTLA
+946 G
-958 CNGTGT
+958 GFGT
-964 PLSVYVQPIYS
+964 PSTPAATAKTELCFQFLPFSAYS
-975 NWTDVVGSNAKVY
+975 EDANITDAIQLNARWFADSGGSNPFSGGFKWYGVGTPEDLGAVY
-988 TNTGLTTILAAT
+988 II
-1000 GGNEYYQEGS
+1000 
-1010 GNYLRIDNTGDALTY
+1010 RISDA
-1025 TSCPVEPTYNYY
+1025 
-1037 FAQPCGGGTTIYMR
+1037 GI
-1051 SVTAFSPGEVFKLSG
+1051 VTE
-1066 DDTCYEVGASGAP
+1066 
-1079 INSNDPVESFPDCS
+1079 
-1093 ACLPPQVT
+1093 
-1101 VTLSFSNN
+1101 
-1109 VTNNQFTTTS
+1109 TTT
-1119 LTPGATITGN
+1119 A
-1129 PGDSYQFVHTIT
+1129 
-1141 TDPGYEFTSG
+1141 
-1151 PTWTDSVSNNGTG
+1151 
-1164 TINGTIPNSNTTIT
+1164 
-1178 QSVSGVVEQE
+1178 
-1188 VVSCNCIT
+1188 C
-1196 VDVLNTQLTDGGL
+1196 
-1209 NLYYIF
+1209 
-1215 NSCGVGET
+1215 
-1223 SVDLTTLLGVE
+1223 
-1234 QNGSTYFGLCEQG
+1234 
-1247 AGSNMYKYGP
+1247 
-1257 NGSPFV
+1257 
-1263 GLPGMNTTPNQTSCS
+1263 
-1278 SDFDCFP
+1278 
-1285 VVP
+1285 